1 MPEVRII
8 AEPRTEFGKG
18 GARRTRRAGKL
29 PAVLY
34 GHGTDPRHLSLPS
47 REFEH
52 ALRTD
57 GANVLLDLQL
67 AEGSELALPK
77 SIQRDPIRGAIEHV
91 DLILVRRGERITV
104 EIVIQIV
111 GEVVAGGLLDQSLT
125 TLSVTAEATNIPSGV
140 EVSID
145 GSRDRR
151 SPSTPARSRCPTES
165 RSPATPSRSSCTSSR
180 RRPPRSSRPRSARS
194 RPAAADEADEGR
206 RRGRARPPR
215 LRPPR
220 ATRRRTDAPRRDR
233 RRGRRRS
240 LAGAR
245 PRQPRAA
252 VRRQPPQRR
261 LHGARRARRPG
272 RRPVQEP
279 QGARRGRRDPAGGRA
294 GRPREAAA
302 RT

>member
-1 MPEVRII
+1 VPEVRII

-77 SIQRDPIRGAIEHV
+77 SIQRDPVRGAIEHV

-104 EIVIQIV
+104 EIVIQVV

-125 TLSVTAEATNIPSGV
+125 TLSVSAEATNIPSGV
-140 EVSID
+140 EVSVEGLEIGDSVHAGQIGLPD
-145 GSRDRR
+145 GVEIAGD
-151 SPSTPARSRCPTES
+151 PEQVVIHIVPAPTAEEL
-165 RSPATPSRSSCTSSR
+165 
-180 RRPPRSSRPRSARS
+180 
-194 RPAAADEADEGR
+194 EAEVGEVEAVAVEEIEEPVEGEV
-206 RRGRARPPR
+206 G
-215 LRPPR
+215 
-220 ATRRRTDAPRRDR
+220 D
-233 RRGRRRS
+233 
-240 LAGAR
+240 
-245 PRQPRAA
+245 
-252 VRRQPPQRR
+252 
-261 LHGARRARRPG
+261 
-272 RRPVQEP
+272 
-279 QGARRGRRDPAGGRA
+279 
-294 GRPREAAA
+294 EAAA
-302 RT
+302 PAEGDAPQD

>member
-1 MPEVRII
+1 VPEVRII

-77 SIQRDPIRGAIEHV
+77 SIQRDPVRGAIEHV

-104 EIVIQIV
+104 EIVIQVV

-125 TLSVTAEATNIPSGV
+125 TLSVTAEATNIPAGV
-140 EVSID
+140 EVSVD
-145 GSRDRR
+145 GLEIGQSVHAGEI
-151 SPSTPARSRCPTES
+151 TLPAGVEIAGDSQQVVVHIVPAPTAEELEAEVGEVEAVAVEEAVE
-165 RSPATPSRSSCTSSR
+165 PVDGAV
-180 RRPPRSSRPRSARS
+180 
-194 RPAAADEADEGR
+194 ADEAAPAEGDS
-206 RRGRARPPR
+206 P
-215 LRPPR
+215 
-220 ATRRRTDAPRRDR
+220 T
-233 RRGRRRS
+233 
-240 LAGAR
+240 
-245 PRQPRAA
+245 
-252 VRRQPPQRR
+252 
-261 LHGARRARRPG
+261 
-272 RRPVQEP
+272 E
-279 QGARRGRRDPAGGRA
+279 
-294 GRPREAAA
+294 
-302 RT
+302 

>member
-1 MPEVRII
+1 VPEVRIV

-104 EIVIQIV
+104 EIVIQV
-111 GEVVAGGLLDQSLT
+111 TGEVVAGGLLDQSLT
-125 TLSVTAEATNIPSGV
+125 TLSVSAEATNIPSGV
-140 EVSID
+140 EVSIEGLEIGESVHAGQITLPTGVEIAGD
-145 GSRDRR
+145 
-151 SPSTPARSRCPTES
+151 PEQVVVHIVPAPTAEELEAEVGEVE
-165 RSPATPSRSSCTSSR
+165 PVAVDET
-180 RRPPRSSRPRSARS
+180 AE
-194 RPAAADEADEGR
+194 AAADEATEDGAPAE
-206 RRGRARPPR
+206 A
-215 LRPPR
+215 
-220 ATRRRTDAPRRDR
+220 DAPQD
-233 RRGRRRS
+233 
-240 LAGAR
+240 
-245 PRQPRAA
+245 
-252 VRRQPPQRR
+252 
-261 LHGARRARRPG
+261 
-272 RRPVQEP
+272 
-279 QGARRGRRDPAGGRA
+279 
-294 GRPREAAA
+294 
-302 RT
+302 

>member
-1 MPEVRII
+1 VPEVRII

-104 EIVIQIV
+104 EIVIQV
-111 GEVVAGGLLDQSLT
+111 TGEVVAGGLLDQSLT
-125 TLSVTAEATNIPSGV
+125 TLSVTAEATNIPTGV
-140 EVSID
+140 EVSVD
-145 GSRDRR
+145 GLEIGQSVHAGQIAL
-151 SPSTPARSRCPTES
+151 PSGVEIAGDPEQVVIHIVPAPTAEELE
-165 RSPATPSRSSCTSSR
+165 AEVGEVEAVAVDET
-180 RRPPRSSRPRSARS
+180 AE
-194 RPAAADEADEGR
+194 AAADEA
-206 RRGRARPPR
+206 
-215 LRPPR
+215 
-220 ATRRRTDAPRRDR
+220 TD
-233 RRGRRRS
+233 
-240 LAGAR
+240 
-245 PRQPRAA
+245 
-252 VRRQPPQRR
+252 
-261 LHGARRARRPG
+261 
-272 RRPVQEP
+272 
-279 QGARRGRRDPAGGRA
+279 
-294 GRPREAAA
+294 EAAPA
-302 RT
+302 EAESPQD